1 MNRAPTGNTNTPGGN
16 FLSGVLFLL
25 SGVDLAGYNARVSPD
40 SASNRRT
47 SPRIEVF
54 AQAEVKARDVQIME
68 VRNVSSGGVYL
79 VGTPLEYPDLT
90 PGKDLGVVIFGSEE
104 GLGDDPDFNIICH
117 ARIIRV
123 DEGYPGKRPPGFGAT
138 IDPVDDDNRERL
150 TRLLLRA
157 EHFRVGDPRR

>member
-1 MNRAPTGNTNTPGGN
+1 
-16 FLSGVLFLL
+16 
-25 SGVDLAGYNARVSPD
+25 
-40 SASNRRT
+40 
-47 SPRIEVF
+47 
-54 AQAEVKARDVQIME
+54 ME

-79 VGTPLEYPDLT
+79 VGTPREYPDLI

-123 DEGYPGKRPPGFGAT
+123 DEGNPGKRPPGFGAT

-157 EHFRVGDPRR
+157 DHFRVGDPRR